1 MFEGNEVFGT
11 PGIFQRNE
19 RRMRGIPFSAGF
31 RAFQPHEAAARLIKT
46 FQHSLVPGLFQAR
59 DYAQAITDAYPE
71 TTLTD
76 DHELRPANLISSTT
90 TKAVRAVSLT
100 SPFRGW
106 IISAKSWLAANK
118 TYTRH
123 VISNRV
129 E

>member
-1 MFEGNEVFGT
+1 
-11 PGIFQRNE
+11 
-19 RRMRGIPFSAGF
+19 MRGIPFSAGF

-46 FQHSLVPGLFQAR
+46 FQHSLVPGLFQTR

-71 TTLTD
+71 TALTD
-76 DHELRPANLISSTT
+76 DHELRPANLISPTA
-90 TKAVRAVSLT
+90 TKAAHAASLA

-106 IISAKSWLAANK
+106 IILAKSWLAANR
-118 TYTRH
+118 THTRH